1 MGILLSVILMTKRI
15 IRMAAS
21 LLVAAIFLSL
31 KISAEP
37 VVSAR
42 NAILLDAD
50 TGDVLWSRNE
60 EREALIAST
69 TKIMTG
75 LIIAK
80 ECDLQEVVCVP
91 KEAVG
96 VEGSSLYLTEGEELT
111 VEALLYGMM
120 LHSGNDAAVAL
131 ALHHSGELEL
141 FVERMNDRA
150 KMLGMEH
157 TKFQNPHGLDASEHY
172 STALDLARLTAYAME
187 NDIFRMVVSAKT
199 FEYEN
204 RTFTNHNK
212 MLWRY
217 PGTIG
222 VKTGYTKAAG
232 RILVTCAER
241 NSRRLICVTISAPD
255 DWNDHCKLFDY
266 GFEKL
271 ACFPAEVRKR

>member
-1 MGILLSVILMTKRI
+1 MGTLLSVIFMTKRI

-31 KISAEP
+31 EISAEP
-37 VVSAR
+37 AVSAKS
-42 NAILLDAD
+42 AVLMDAD
-50 TGDVLWSRNE
+50 SGNILWSRNE

-75 LIIAK
+75 LIIAE
-80 ECDLQEVVCVP
+80 ECDLQEIVYVP

-96 VEGSSLYLTEGEELT
+96 VEGSSLYLMQGEELT

-131 ALHHSGELEL
+131 ALYHSGKLES
-141 FVERMNDRA
+141 FVECMNDKA
-150 KMLGMEH
+150 KMLGLEH
-157 TKFQNPHGLDASEHY
+157 TKFQNPHGLDAAEHF

-187 NDIFRMVVSAKT
+187 NDIFRMVVSTKT
-199 FEYEN
+199 FEYKN

-217 PGTIG
+217 PGAIG

-232 RILVTCAER
+232 RILVSCAES
-241 NSRRLICVTISAPD
+241 NSHR
-255 DWNDHCKLFDY
+255 LFDY

-271 ACFPAEVRKR
+271 ACFPLEARKR